1 MTDEKKANDLAAA
14 GGNGDLDL
22 ARLRLGQDF
31 ADKVGVKKAL
41 LTVPVRKPD
50 RQSFVRVHPD
60 PSWRLDTAV
69 LTLKEE
75 RETYLHRLAFQMLA
89 GASLDPVL
97 SRALIAETAESHW
110 ANAG

>member
-1 MTDEKKANDLAAA
+1 MLMDVMNAARELGIGQGTLRRWKREGAMTDEKKANDLAAA

-69 LTLKEE
+69 ITLKDE
-75 RETYLHRLAFQMLA
+75 RETYL
-89 GASLDPVL
+89 
-97 SRALIAETAESHW
+97 
-110 ANAG
+110 